1 MRYLLLIYA
10 AEATEPVAPEIMQA
24 EMEGYNAF
32 TEEVQRRGVM
42 LGGDALEPTST
53 ATTVR
58 VQDGRTTA
66 TDGPFAET
74 KEALGGFYLVDAR
87 DLDEAIELAAM
98 IPAAKHG
105 AIEIRPIWEMPS
117 DATTTSTAAIGSR

>member
-1 MRYLLLIYA
+1 MQYLLLIYT
-10 AEATEPVAPEIMQA
+10 AEATEAVPPEVMQA

-32 TEEVQRRGVM
+32 TEEVRRRGVM
-42 LGGDALEPTST
+42 KAGEALESTST

-58 VQDGRTTA
+58 VQDGRTIT

-74 KEALGGFYLVDAR
+74 KEALGGFYLIDAR

-105 AIEIRPIWEMPS
+105 SIEVRPIWDYGVAVAQAP
-117 DATTTSTAAIGSR
+117 AATAATR